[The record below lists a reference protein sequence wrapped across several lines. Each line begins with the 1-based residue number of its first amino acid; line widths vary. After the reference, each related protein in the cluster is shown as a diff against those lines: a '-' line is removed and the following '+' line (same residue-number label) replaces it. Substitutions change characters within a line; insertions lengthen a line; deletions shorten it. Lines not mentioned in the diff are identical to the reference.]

1 MYRFKKRDSMNQPEA
16 IAGADHNPTETT
28 ENSRPP
34 ESSAEKILCRH
45 CLRTATNGIK
55 CQGLCV
61 ADSDY

>member
-1 MYRFKKRDSMNQPEA
+1 MNRPEA
-16 IAGADHNPTETT
+16 IAAANETPSQT
-28 ENSRPP
+28 RETSHQP
-34 ESSAEKILCRH
+34 EPSAEKILCRH